1 VVVLPRLMV
10 AAPAS
15 GHGKTTVAIGL
26 MAALARAGHTV
37 SAHKVGPDYIDPG
50 YHALA
55 TGRPGRN
62 LDPHLVG
69 EERLVPLL
77 LHGAAGTDLA
87 VIEGVMGLYDGQIG
101 GDGFA
106 STAHV
111 AAVTRTPVVLVVD
124 ISSASRTIAA
134 TIHGLRTWAQP
145 PVDIVGVILNKAGSQ
160 RHADEVVRSIGDQVP
175 VLGILQRDDGIE
187 APSRHL
193 GLVPAAERGDA
204 AAALDRLATQIAEKI
219 DLEAVV
225 RLASVA
231 PELDERPWSPSEAL
245 GFDTLA
251 SLAAQPAGGEGAP
264 SLAAQPAGRSARALG
279 FDTLASLAAQP
290 AGVTKPAGGDGGSAP
305 GRRPVIAV
313 AGGRAFTF
321 RYAETVELLLAAGAE
336 VVELDPLTD
345 IRLPEGTTGLYLGGG
360 FPEMHAAELGAN
372 DRLRRDISTSIA
384 RGLPTVA
391 ECAGLLYL
399 CASVRGPD
407 GPPLPMVGAI
417 DATAE
422 MAPRL
427 TLSYRTATSPTDN
440 LLSRAGE
447 QVTGHEFHRTHLT
460 RTHPGD
466 PAWLMPDPAGVAT
479 QTLHASYLHVHWAG
493 HPHLA
498 QRFFEAACR
507 HRGPDLRH
515 HGDKDTGPGLVDL
528 AVNVFDGPRPTWLD
542 RALVA
547 SVADADAYPDASEAE
562 AAVARRHGRDPDDV
576 LATAGAAEAFTLVAR
591 LRPWRHP
598 VVVHPQFTEPEVA
611 LRSAGHTP
619 GQVVLTH
626 EEGFR
631 LDPERVPDDADL
643 VVIGNPTNPTGV
655 RHSADAIRRLTRK
668 GRLVVVDEAFLDDDG
683 ETLADE
689 RHDGL
694 VVLRSLTKLW
704 SIPGI
709 RAGYV
714 LAEPAVVQA
723 LRDLQTPWSVS
734 SPAIAALIATST
746 DQALDEAR
754 HRVSELERR
763 RRHLEHGL
771 AELGVETVPS
781 TAPYVLAR
789 TGAGSREALRHAGFA
804 VRRADTFPGLDDEW
818 VRISARR
825 TAVTDDLLSALRSVQ
840 PVQRKPVGIRR
851 SGATVTSLPGNTE
864 R

>member
-1 VVVLPRLMV
+1 MTLPRLMV

-15 GHGKTTVAIGL
+15 GHGKTTVATGL

-37 SAHKVGPDYIDPG
+37 SGHKAGPDYIDPG

-77 LHGAAGTDLA
+77 LHGAAGADLA
-87 VIEGVMGLYDGQIG
+87 VIEGAMGLYDGQIG

-124 ISSASRTIAA
+124 ISSASRTVAA
-134 TIHGLRTWAQP
+134 TIHGLMTWAQP
-145 PVDIVGVILNKAGSQ
+145 PVDVVGVILNKAGSA
-160 RHADEVVRSIGDQVP
+160 RHADEVVRSIGDRVP

-193 GLVPAAERGDA
+193 GLVPAAERADA
-204 AAALDRLATQIAEKI
+204 AAALDRLAAQIAEKV
-219 DLEAVV
+219 DLERVV
-225 RLASVA
+225 RLAAAA
-231 PELDERPWSPSEAL
+231 PRLEGRAWDPAEAL

-251 SLAAQPAGGEGAP
+251 ALAAQPASGGSHTSLVEEGA
-264 SLAAQPAGRSARALG
+264 LAP
-279 FDTLASLAAQP
+279 
-290 AGVTKPAGGDGGSAP
+290 VTKPGPTGG
-305 GRRPVIAV
+305 RPRIAV

-321 RYAETVELLLAAGAE
+321 RYAETVELLRAAGAE
-336 VVELDPLTD
+336 VLELDPLSDT
-345 IRLPEGTTGLYLGGG
+345 RLPEGTTGLYLGGG

-372 DRLRRDISTSIA
+372 ERLRRDIRTALA

-399 CASVRGPD
+399 CESVRGPD
-407 GPPLPMVGAI
+407 GPAVPMVGAI

-427 TLSYRTATSPTDN
+427 TLSYRTATAPTDN
-440 LLSRAGE
+440 LLARAGE
-447 QVTGHEFHRTHLT
+447 VVTGHEFHRTHLT
-460 RTHPGD
+460 KVHRGD
-466 PAWLMPDPAGVAT
+466 PAWLLPDAAGVAT
-479 QTLHASYLHVHWAG
+479 PTLHASYLHTHWAG

-498 QRFFEAACR
+498 RRFVEAASR
-507 HRGPDLRH
+507 HAGPDLRH

-547 SVADADAYPDASEAE
+547 SVTDADAYPDVAEAE
-562 AAVARRHGRDPDDV
+562 AAVARRHGRDADDV

-611 LRSAGHTP
+611 LRTAGHSP

-626 EEGFR
+626 AEGFR
-631 LDPERVPDDADL
+631 LDPAQVPGDADL
-643 VVIGNPTNPTGV
+643 VMIGNPTNPTGV
-655 RHSADAIRRLTRK
+655 RHSAQAIRRLTRA
-668 GRLVVVDEAFLDDDG
+668 GRLVVVDEAFLDDDV

-689 RHDGL
+689 RHAGL

-714 LAEPAVVQA
+714 LAEPDVVRA

-734 SPAIAALIATST
+734 APAIAALVATSS
-746 DQALDEAR
+746 DQARAEAR
-754 HRVSELERR
+754 RR
-763 RRHLEHGL
+763 AAEMRARTRHLQDGL
-771 AELGVETVPS
+771 AELGIETVPS

-789 TGAGSREALRHAGFA
+789 TGEGTRQALRGKGFA
-804 VRRADTFPGLDDEW
+804 VRRADTFPGLGDEW

-825 TAVTDDLLSALRSVQ
+825 AAVTDDLLGALRSVQ
-840 PVQRKPVGIRR
+840 PVQRKPVGIRH
-851 SGATVTSLPGNTE
+851 SGATVTSLPSNTE